1 MFDLATKKNN
11 SIYIHGRIDD
21 VINIRGHRIGSGELE
36 SVVLKYNNL
45 VECCAISVDDKIEG
59 NVFYLFVVS
68 KKKINENVIEKS
80 IENFFGSFAVPRK
93 IFQIPEIPKTRSGKI
108 LRRLLRNMLEKS
120 KTNKTLGDLSTI
132 LNSSIIPHIQ
142 KEINKYEKENYN

>member
-1 MFDLATKKNN
+1 MKKKNKKEFVVKSPWPGCMSRLLNKQEWNNYWDKNNNFKMFDLATKKNN

-68 KKKINENVIEKS
+68 KKKLM
-80 IENFFGSFAVPRK
+80 K
-93 IFQIPEIPKTRSGKI
+93 I
-108 LRRLLRNMLEKS
+108 
-120 KTNKTLGDLSTI
+120 
-132 LNSSIIPHIQ
+132 
-142 KEINKYEKENYN
+142 

>member
-1 MFDLATKKNN
+1 M
-11 SIYIHGRIDD
+11 
-21 VINIRGHRIGSGELE
+21 
-36 SVVLKYNNL
+36 KYNNL

-68 KKKINENVIEKS
+68 KKKINENLIEKS

-108 LRRLLRNMLEKS
+108 LRRLLRNMLEKR
-120 KTNKTLGDLSTI
+120 KTNKNLGDLSTI
-132 LNSSIIPHIQ
+132 LTSITSYT
-142 KEINKYEKENYN
+142 KRNK

>member
-1 MFDLATKKNN
+1 MV
-11 SIYIHGRIDD
+11 IDD

-80 IENFFGSFAVPRK
+80 IENFLGLSLCQEKFFK
-93 IFQIPEIPKTRSGKI
+93 YPKYQKLGV
-108 LRRLLRNMLEKS
+108 EKF
-120 KTNKTLGDLSTI
+120 
-132 LNSSIIPHIQ
+132 
-142 KEINKYEKENYN
+142 